1 MGLSRSF
8 ALPNHSMI
16 QLSSHPEGVVLPVH
30 AQPGAAKNAIRGEHA
45 GMLKVSVTQ
54 IAEKGKANKSL
65 VEVLAKG
72 LGLKRS
78 QIELIA
84 GETQPQKRFL
94 IRGVSPADLTGR
106 IEGILRD
113 R

>member
-1 MGLSRSF
+1 
-8 ALPNHSMI
+8 MI
-16 QLSSHPEGVVLPVH
+16 ELFDHPDGVLLAVK
-30 AQPGAAKNAIRGEHA
+30 AQPGAGRNAIRGEQS

-65 VEVLAKG
+65 IEVLAKG

-84 GETQPQKRFL
+84 GETQSQKRFL
-94 IRGVSPADLTGR
+94 IRGVSREELADR
-106 IEGILRD
+106 IAAAIVG
-113 R
+113 

>member
-1 MGLSRSF
+1 
-8 ALPNHSMI
+8 MI
-16 QLSSHPEGVVLPVH
+16 QLADHAEGVVLPVR
-30 AQPGAAKNAIRGEHA
+30 AQAGAGQNAIRGEQN

-78 QIELIA
+78 QIELIG

-94 IRGVSPADLTGR
+94 IRGIAREDLVAR
-106 IEGILRD
+106 IAALLGGG
-113 R
+113 